1 MIGGISKTWREIQI
15 NKTNIVKIPI
25 NRQIE
30 VVTKLMNF
38 DGKNLSNKS
47 KQKQE
52 A

>member
-1 MIGGISKTWREIQI
+1 MIGGISKNWRESKN
-15 NKTNIVKIPI
+15 NKTKIVKIPI

-38 DGKNLSNKS
+38 EGKNLSNKS

-52 A
+52 L